1 LAYDAELAFN
11 FWTPTK
17 VVFGAGSAVE
27 ARMELEALGCRR
39 SFVVTDAG
47 IEAAGLLEPVC
58 GALGDNCAGVF
69 SEVPQDSELEVVS
82 RAAQQARQ
90 AGADSL
96 VSLGGGSVIDTAKGL
111 AVLLTEGGELK
122 DYDGFQMLERALI
135 PHLSIPTTA
144 GTGSEV
150 TFAAV
155 IKDAARGHKQ
165 VLFDYHLAPNVAILD
180 PELLRSLP
188 PRITAFTGLDAVT
201 HAVEAL
207 HSLQAAP
214 LTDALALHA
223 LRLASSYLPVCV
235 EHGEDLA
242 ARGQMQIA
250 ATLAGQAFS
259 NAMVGVVHA
268 LAHSLGA
275 LFGVPHGLANA
286 VVLPHAMRF
295 NLPACA
301 ERYALVAE
309 ALGVRTPAM
318 GAEQAAGAAVEA
330 LARLVG
336 QVGLPVR
343 LRDIAVPQSGLRR
356 CAELALSDGSIVYN
370 PRSVSDPGQA
380 MEILQA
386 AW

>member
-1 LAYDAELAFN
+1 MTYDAELAFN

-17 VVFGAGSAVE
+17 IVFGAGCAAE

-47 IEAAGLLEPVC
+47 VKAAGLLEPVC
-58 GALGDNCAGVF
+58 AALRDNCAGVF
-69 SEVPQDSELEVVS
+69 SDVPQDSELKVVN
-82 RAAQQARQ
+82 RAAHQARQ

-111 AVLLTEGGELK
+111 AVLLTEGGGLE
-122 DYDGFQMLERALI
+122 DYDGFQMLDRALL

-155 IKDAARGHKQ
+155 IKNAGQGHKQ

-180 PELLRSLP
+180 PALLRSLP
-188 PRITAFTGLDAVT
+188 ARITAFTGLDAVT

-223 LRLASSYLPVCV
+223 LRLAAAYLPVCV
-235 EHGEDLA
+235 EQGEDLA

-295 NLPACA
+295 NLEACP

-309 ALGVRTPAM
+309 ALGARTPAM
-318 GAEQAAGAAVEA
+318 EAKEAALAAVEA
-330 LARLVG
+330 LARLTK

-343 LRDIAVPQSGLRR
+343 LRDIPVPQDGLRR

-370 PRSVSDPGQA
+370 PRPVSNPEETL
-380 MEILQA
+380 EILEA